1 MKLKRTTSGCD
12 LIAVLFIPTVIA
24 AEVISYEF
32 GDTCSVFLKELDEN
46 RRIYVEYYGKRVGS
60 FCDDY
65 SFEGVGNEN
74 MDEYKICVTPQ
85 FFNDPDCAVELK
97 YTSTIFGSTIQTV
110 TCSENYNTKFCGSSD
125 DNLYIHFKTRD
136 GKDTS
141 NASFKLHIT
150 AEKSF
155 DYGNFVGAIVG
166 GVIGGI
172 VLITIVTGIVIYC
185 VCRRKPTQGQVL
197 GTAQNTSG
205 QTTNQPGIPYATYSP
220 QQSNTTTLYPTGN
233 YPTQYPAGYSTQQPF
248 LPPQTN
254 GTQQ

>member
-1 MKLKRTTSGCD
+1 MKLKRTPKCCD
-12 LIAVLFIPTVIA
+12 LIAVLFFPTVIA
-24 AEVISYEF
+24 TEIISYEF

-46 RRIYVEYYGKRVGS
+46 RAFYVEYHGKTVGLL
-60 FCDDY
+60 CDDY
-65 SFEGVGNEN
+65 SFEGRGDEI

-85 FFNDPDCAVELK
+85 YFDDPDCAVELK
-97 YTSTIFGSTIQTV
+97 YTSSIFGPAIQRV
-110 TCSENYNTKFCGSSD
+110 TCTENYNTKFCGSSD
-125 DNLYIHFKTRD
+125 DFLYIHFKARD
-136 GKDTS
+136 DKDTS
-141 NASFKLHIT
+141 NASFKLLIS

-155 DYGNFVGAIVG
+155 DYGTFVGAIVG
-166 GVIGGI
+166 GVISGI
-172 VLITIVTGIVIYC
+172 VLITIVAGIIIYC

-197 GTAQNTSG
+197 RPAQNTSG

-254 GTQQ
+254 DTKQ